1 MPLALFPG
9 TFDPFHNGHLDIA
22 RRALALFDAL
32 VIGVYAL
39 PDKQRL
45 LFSHEERIALAQQCL
60 KDIGADGR
68 ARVMGYDG
76 LTVDFARQIGARVL
90 IRGLR
95 NSVDFDFELQ
105 MAQTNH
111 WLADDV
117 EYICMFA
124 NAPNHFVSATLIR
137 QISALGGDVS
147 GLVPPA
153 VARALR
159 EKHPPREAVNNVPPR
174 RPRP

>member
-1 MPLALFPG
+1 MTLALFPG

-22 RRALALFDAL
+22 QRALALFDDL

-39 PDKQRL
+39 PDKRL
-45 LFSHEERIALAQQCL
+45 LFSHEERIALVQACL
-60 KDIGADGR
+60 REIGADGR
-68 ARVMGYDG
+68 AHVMGYDG
-76 LTVDFARQIGARVL
+76 LTVDFARRIGARVL

-111 WLADDV
+111 WLAPDV
-117 EYICMFA
+117 EYVCMFA

-153 VARALR
+153 IARALK
-159 EKHPPREAVNNVPPR
+159 EKHPPLQALSNAPPR